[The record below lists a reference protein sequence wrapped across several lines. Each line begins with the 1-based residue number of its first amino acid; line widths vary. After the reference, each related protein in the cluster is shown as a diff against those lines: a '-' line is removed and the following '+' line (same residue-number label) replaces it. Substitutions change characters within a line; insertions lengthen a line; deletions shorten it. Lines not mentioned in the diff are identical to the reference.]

1 MPRTWPR
8 AILSLALC
16 AILPACGFHPMY
28 AHGSTTEG
36 PAEIGLAEINVPVMP
51 ERTGQL
57 LRQALQARFERGGSG
72 LGRRYD
78 LIANYSIG
86 SNVVGIQQD
95 TSATRIRYIGS
106 SSWSLIAEDTQRT
119 TLASGT
125 ARTVDGMNIFVDQYF
140 TSDLESEAIARRM
153 AEALAD
159 QIALQLGVYFNRE
172 AAKAATQADKTAA
185 TVP

>member
-1 MPRTWPR
+1 
-8 AILSLALC
+8 
-16 AILPACGFHPMY
+16 MY
-28 AHGSTTEG
+28 AHGSGSEG

-86 SNVVGIQQD
+86 SNVVGVQQD

-106 SSWSLIAEDTQRT
+106 SSWSLVAEDTQRT

-125 ARTVDGMNIFVDQYF
+125 ARTVDGMNIFANQF
-140 TSDLESEAIARRM
+140 FASDMEGDAIAKRM

-172 AAKAATQADKTAA
+172 AAKASVPAGKTAA
-185 TVP
+185 AVP